1 MTSLARKENRGSGA
15 SRRRPEPQYLAIARV
30 ARPFGVRGQLKI
42 ELLTEY
48 PDQLDRLHTV
58 YLGPQAQPRTVEEMR
73 LHKEAA
79 LIKLAGCDD
88 RDAAEAL
95 RGMLVQIALEDAVPL
110 NEDEFYE
117 HQIIG
122 MDVIEDS
129 GAYLGQV
136 TEILSTGANDVYVVI
151 GPEGELL
158 LPAIH
163 SVILE
168 IDLEADQMTV
178 HLIDGLR

>member
-1 MTSLARKENRGSGA
+1 MTSPAHKENRGSGA
-15 SRRRPEPQYLAIARV
+15 SRRRPEPQYLAIGRV
-30 ARPFGVRGQLKI
+30 ARPFGVRGELKV

-58 YLGPQAQPRTVEEMR
+58 YLGPQAQPWTVKGVR
-73 LHKEAA
+73 LHEEAV
-79 LIKLAGCDD
+79 LIELAGCHD
-88 RDAAEAL
+88 RNAAESL

-117 HQIIG
+117 HQVVG
-122 MDVIEDS
+122 MDVVEDT

-136 TEILSTGANDVYVVI
+136 TEILSTGANDVYVVV

-168 IDLEADQMTV
+168 IDLDADQITV
-178 HLIDGLR
+178 HMMDGLR